1 MPFCKGLRSSARRP
15 KVVEWKRREGGKAP
29 WREVQPRGRR
39 LARGGRKE
47 RRTRLGGVPSTT
59 MASPVST
66 RPPSS
71 GRWGAVGGWGGRQDD
86 RLSTQRSAGH
96 GRTTARREVECI
108 DQTGLGSTL
117 RATSMPTFW
126 DRFPFHA
133 QNQAIEPPTER
144 QSLRGQ
150 SASCELPLLPGPR
163 GVVKTVR
170 QAQSSAL
177 LSGADGFCMRSRSR
191 ARRFV
196 RVDRDVGDLISSSHR
211 RGSVRQGR

>member
-1 MPFCKGLRSSARRP
+1 M
-15 KVVEWKRREGGKAP
+15 VEWKRREGGKAP
-29 WREVQPRGRR
+29 WRGVQPRGRR

-71 GRWGAVGGWGGRQDD
+71 SRWGAVGGWRGRQDD
-86 RLSTQRSAGH
+86 RLSTQRTAGR
-96 GRTTARREVECI
+96 GRTTARREAERI
-108 DQTGLGSTL
+108 DQTRRPGWAQHSE
-117 RATSMPTFW
+117 RHRMPTFW

-144 QSLRGQ
+144 RSLRGQ

-163 GVVKTVR
+163 GVVKTIR

-177 LSGADGFCMRSRSR
+177 PSRADG
-191 ARRFV
+191 A
-196 RVDRDVGDLISSSHR
+196 
-211 RGSVRQGR
+211 